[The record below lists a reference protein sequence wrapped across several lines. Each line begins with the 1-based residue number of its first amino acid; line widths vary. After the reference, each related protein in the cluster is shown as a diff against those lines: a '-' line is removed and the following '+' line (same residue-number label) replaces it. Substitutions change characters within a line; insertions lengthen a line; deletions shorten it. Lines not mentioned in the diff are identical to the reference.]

1 MVIRITVLIHFQ
13 VFNVLNLNFFE
24 AIHVISVKAFFG
36 IGKTILLS
44 LVIFLLI
51 IVCLLKIIQNNDK
64 INIFHNNHF
73 LVGIVYSLTVLIFF
87 SSYGVLGSRHLVG
100 LGLVFL
106 PF

>member
-1 MVIRITVLIHFQ
+1 MDYHSRIFFGGYSHYGIDSFPG
-13 VFNVLNLNFFE
+13 FNVLNLNSFE
-24 AIHVISVKAFFG
+24 AIQQISVKAFFG

-73 LVGIVYSLTVLIFF
+73 LAGIVYSLTVLIFF
-87 SSYGVLGSRHLVG
+87 LVMES
-100 LGLVFL
+100 
-106 PF
+106 